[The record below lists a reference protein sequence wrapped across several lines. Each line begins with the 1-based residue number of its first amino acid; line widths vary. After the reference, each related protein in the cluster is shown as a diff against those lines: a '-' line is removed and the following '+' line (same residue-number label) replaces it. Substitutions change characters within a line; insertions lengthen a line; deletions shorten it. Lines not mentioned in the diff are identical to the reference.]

1 MDYSKYPDY
10 RPEVVVKHRR
20 KVPFEPAPVISEE
33 VQARLLEIQRLDQ
46 KLGQF
51 ILTAEDYRQ
60 LVIEDAWPTNFHHT
74 TALEGNPL
82 DLEEVREI
90 TRRSSA
96 GEVDDSPSFPIQEIY
111 NHLYFWLA
119 PEALTGPWTPELI
132 QLLHFG
138 LMLGTDEPIE
148 PGQFRTRQSQIV
160 NSEGDEVFVPAP
172 PGKIEEELEALLEWL
187 HSRGRAYMPLV
198 AATLFFHEFESIH
211 PFLDGNGRVGRVLF
225 HQYLQHNGLPNA
237 HLCTIE
243 AQLTQN
249 AEAYYNVLAWT
260 DHESDYGLL
269 LDYFSEAV
277 LESYEE
283 AVDRF
288 SDRDLLTQDIDEV
301 KHQLLVQAR
310 DHDDWFSSRQATD
323 WVSGRSQQ
331 TVRKHLNELVDQDL
345 MVSEGQTSAKRY
357 QFRNPLAD
365 ARRQMLEALD
375 QVKEGIQAYLEEE
388 GSEDLQE
395 ALEEE

>member
-10 RPEVVVKHRR
+10 RPEVVVKHRG
-20 KVPFEPAPVISEE
+20 KVPFEPAPVVSEE
-33 VQARLLEIQRLDQ
+33 VQDRLLEIQRLDQ
-46 KLGQF
+46 KLGEF

-111 NHLYFWLA
+111 NHLYFWIA
-119 PEALTGPWTPELI
+119 PEALAPPWGPQHI
-132 QLLHFG
+132 RALHYWLMFG
-138 LMLGTDEPIE
+138 TEQPIE
-148 PGQFRTRQSQIV
+148 PGQFRTEQSQIV

-172 PGKIEEELEALLEWL
+172 PGKIEEELQALLDWL
-187 HSRGRAYMPLV
+187 DSRGRAYMPLV
-198 AATLFFHEFESIH
+198 SATLFFHEFESIH

-225 HQYLQHNGLPNA
+225 HQYLQQNGLPNA

-243 AQLTQN
+243 AQLTKN

-277 LESYEE
+277 LESYHD
-283 AVDRF
+283 AVNRF
-288 SDRDLLTQDIDEV
+288 SDRDLLTQDIDAV
-301 KHQLLVQAR
+301 KHPLLIQAR
-310 DHDDWFSSRQATD
+310 DHEGWFSSREATD
-323 WVSGRSQQ
+323 WVPGRSQQ
-331 TVRKHLNELVDQDL
+331 TVRKHLNELVAQNL

-357 QFRNPLAD
+357 RYRNPLAD
-365 ARRQMLEALD
+365 LRRQLLHTLD
-375 QVKEGIQAYLEEE
+375 QMQEGIREYLEEA
-388 GSEDLQE
+388 GFEDLQE
-395 ALEEE
+395 DLEEE